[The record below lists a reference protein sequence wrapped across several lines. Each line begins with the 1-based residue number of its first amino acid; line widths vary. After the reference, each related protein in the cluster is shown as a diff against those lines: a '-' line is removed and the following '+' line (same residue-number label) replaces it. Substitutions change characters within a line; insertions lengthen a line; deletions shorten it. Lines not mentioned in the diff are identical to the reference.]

1 MSEHVIPPPCTDLA
15 ILDHPHVMYIVG
27 RRQTG
32 KSFMITNE
40 IGDGESTL
48 VVCETD
54 HDVTHHKLHSPI
66 AIMSMRDTLDS
77 LIGFNIIVL
86 DNVIF
91 NSTDRLLQDAI
102 SLHVKTGTR
111 LIVAVSHPFSIPAD
125 GDGIIIQL
133 SEYKDS
139 CGVQCLNKLKAKYE
153 FQLAANVLNRNK
165 MHTPPRKRRSPFHL
179 FPPAERPGATEG
191 EPPQRSPRGTE
202 GDRMGAHTSHQPVD
216 TLHLHQ

>member
-1 MSEHVIPPPCTDLA
+1 
-15 ILDHPHVMYIVG
+15 MYIVG
-27 RRQTG
+27 RRQAG

-54 HDVTHHKLHSPI
+54 HDVNHHKLHSPI
-66 AIMSMRDTLDS
+66 AIVSMRDTLDS
-77 LIGFNIIVL
+77 LIGFKIIVL

-91 NSTDRLLQDAI
+91 DSTDSLIQYAI

-111 LIVAVSHPFSIPAD
+111 LIVAVSHPFSIPSD

-139 CGVQCLNKLKAKYE
+139 CGLQCLNNLKAKYE

-165 MHTPPRKRRSPFHL
+165 MNKTKDQLSN
-179 FPPAERPGATEG
+179 TV
-191 EPPQRSPRGTE
+191 S
-202 GDRMGAHTSHQPVD
+202 
-216 TLHLHQ
+216 